1 MKQVLLGCIADD
13 FTGATDLANNLV
25 RAGMRVLQTIGV
37 PDSPVDLAI
46 DAVVVSLKSRTI
58 PPGEAVKQSLDA
70 CTWLREQ
77 GAKQIYFKY
86 CSTFDSTAQGN
97 IGPVIDALMRAL
109 GADFTIATPAFPDVG
124 RTVFK
129 GHLFVGDVLL
139 NESGM
144 QNHPLTPMKDP
155 NLLRVLA
162 PQTSHSVG
170 LIDYAV
176 VAQGAD
182 AIRARIAELRH
193 QGIGI
198 GIVDAIS
205 NADLY
210 RLAPALAE
218 LPLVTAG
225 SGVAIGLPANFSIE
239 PNSQAALLPP
249 ASGPRAILSGSC
261 SRATQAQVADFV
273 AKGGQSYRI
282 DPLALGE
289 GLAAIDVEVKRALDW
304 AHPKLGDQP
313 ILIYSTAAPEVLQTV
328 QHHLG
333 VEQAGAMVETV
344 LARIAQGLVEAG
356 VGQLIVA
363 GGETSGAVV
372 QALGMTQLQ
381 IGPQID
387 PGVPW
392 CAGLT
397 HPSGKRIHVALKSGN
412 FGQTDFFTRA
422 FNRMHPQ

>member
-37 PDSPVDLAI
+37 PDSPVDFAI

-109 GADFTIATPAFPDVG
+109 GVDFTIATPAFPDVG

-182 AIRARIAELRH
+182 AIRSPTAHREAE
-193 QGIGI
+193 
-198 GIVDAIS
+198 
-205 NADLY
+205 
-210 RLAPALAE
+210 
-218 LPLVTAG
+218 TA
-225 SGVAIGLPANFSIE
+225 
-239 PNSQAALLPP
+239 
-249 ASGPRAILSGSC
+249 
-261 SRATQAQVADFV
+261 
-273 AKGGQSYRI
+273 K
-282 DPLALGE
+282 
-289 GLAAIDVEVKRALDW
+289 
-304 AHPKLGDQP
+304 AHRG
-313 ILIYSTAAPEVLQTV
+313 
-328 QHHLG
+328 
-333 VEQAGAMVETV
+333 
-344 LARIAQGLVEAG
+344 
-356 VGQLIVA
+356 
-363 GGETSGAVV
+363 
-372 QALGMTQLQ
+372 
-381 IGPQID
+381 
-387 PGVPW
+387 
-392 CAGLT
+392 
-397 HPSGKRIHVALKSGN
+397 
-412 FGQTDFFTRA
+412 
-422 FNRMHPQ
+422 